1 MPGQQTLSILEPFIV
16 EAYVHASLIPVLI
29 NVILVDHEELGIVE
43 DAAIFVHGRSVFDLI
58 HNLDLTVDLGVGEDC
73 LGCHDAQ
80 GIERN
85 DRLHL
90 FD

>member
-1 MPGQQTLSILEPFIV
+1 MLS
-16 EAYVHASLIPVLI
+16 
-29 NVILVDHEELGIVE
+29 NVIRVDHEEFGIVE
-43 DAAIFVHGRSVFDLI
+43 DAAIFVYGRCVFDLI
-58 HNLDLTVDLGVGEDC
+58 RNLDLTVDLGVGEDC